1 MKSTNEH
8 ISAIIEKLNDKSD
21 KEIEKKPQPM
31 SVQIKELLSKQG
43 ENIQNEH
50 PFSDYNFEI

>member
-1 MKSTNEH
+1 M
-8 ISAIIEKLNDKSD
+8 IEKLHDKSCL
-21 KEIEKKPQPM
+21 KIQKQLQPM